1 MHVYE
6 NMCFVS
12 GSGGDWGGV
21 QFMVKHHDK
30 EGSDKGESKDDTCSS
45 SEITEAWFSTFS
57 LQLLEAVLK
66 MSCG

>member
-1 MHVYE
+1 
-6 NMCFVS
+6 MCMCMRTCVLS
-12 GSGGDWGGV
+12 VVVEAIGGV